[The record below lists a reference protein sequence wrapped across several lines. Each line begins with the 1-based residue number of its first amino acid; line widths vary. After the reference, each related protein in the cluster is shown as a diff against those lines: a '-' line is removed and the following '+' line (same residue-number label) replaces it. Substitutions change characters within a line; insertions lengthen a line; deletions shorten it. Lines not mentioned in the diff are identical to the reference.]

1 MRLSARAVA
10 PRRLVARRP
19 YPWGVPSIVRAVLS
33 AVTASCVVIGAA
45 GCVQTPAPLPSGTA
59 SSSAPP
65 RPFTVLTEQ
74 RANTTDPAGGRNDSD
89 AMVTLDL
96 FQRLMLV
103 QPSTQLLKPDLAKEC
118 LFTAAQVYECSLPK
132 DVVFTSGRG
141 LTSADVKFSILR
153 AIRLAPQKMSMLA
166 ALRSIET
173 PDDTTVRFR
182 LKYPDNQ
189 FGFGLAVPAASIVDH
204 VAYDSDKL
212 RPVEQAPIG
221 TGPYQLDSWDS
232 KGLTIA
238 RYARYRGPLGTD
250 MPRIRIA
257 WSDSPT
263 AEEALTDA
271 KAEIVWRTLSPA
283 AIDRLQNRI
292 VQDQDDGRP
301 AGYFRWGLPRVV
313 LQRLVWLSRSPYR
326 ANASLR
332 NAVALALQEDRTA
345 SSILPSMIEG
355 HTDTFALGGEP
366 KMPKLEPG
374 IALALRFTDSSPAME
389 DLANHVRDTLQ
400 QKLGITV
407 QLVTESERADLEL
420 RDSAPMVNT
429 AVGWLQDYLK
439 NPLPGSAGKLSN
451 LEERIRSSS
460 REDVQQPALVEI
472 QKQAAADATVVP
484 IAETD
489 GVLFLR
495 QRVDLVGEAFG
506 PGWQLALWGARWR
519 N

>member
-1 MRLSARAVA
+1 M
-10 PRRLVARRP
+10 
-19 YPWGVPSIVRAVLS
+19 PSIARSLLS
-33 AVTASCVVIGAA
+33 VVTASCVVIGVT
-45 GCVQTPAPLPSGTA
+45 GCVQTPAPLPSGSS

-74 RANTTDPAGGRNDSD
+74 RATTTDPVGAGNDSD
-89 AMVTLDL
+89 SMVVLDL

-118 LFTAAQVYECSLPK
+118 LFTAAQIYECTLPK
-132 DVVFTSGRG
+132 DVQFTSGRS

-153 AIRLAPQKMSMLA
+153 ALRLAPQKMSMLG

-173 PDDTTVRFR
+173 PDATTVRFR

-189 FGFGLAVPAASIVDH
+189 FGYGLAVPAASVVDQESYP
-204 VAYDSDKL
+204 AEKL
-212 RPVEQAPIG
+212 RPVGQEAIG
-221 TGPYQLDSWDS
+221 SGPYKLESWDS

-238 RYARYRGPLGTD
+238 KYAQYKGPLGTD

-263 AEEALTDA
+263 AEEALGDGQ
-271 KAEIVWRTLSPA
+271 AEIVWRTLSPA

-292 VQDQDDGRP
+292 REAQDNGRP

-313 LQRLVWLSRSPYR
+313 LQRLVWLTHSSYRS
-326 ANASLR
+326 NATLR
-332 NAVALALQEDRTA
+332 DAVALALQEDRTA
-345 SSILPSMIEG
+345 GSILPSMIDG
-355 HTDTFALGGEP
+355 HVDAFALGGQP

-374 IALALRFTDSSPAME
+374 IVLALRFTDSSPAME

-400 QKLGITV
+400 SRLRITV

-420 RDSAPMVNT
+420 RDSAPLTNT
-429 AVGWLQDYLK
+429 AIGWLQDYLK

-460 REDVQQPALVEI
+460 RDEVQLPALIEI

-495 QRVDLVGEAFG
+495 ARVDLVGEAFG